1 MKKTLSLILALIMAF
16 GVTAVAFAAD
26 NAEVYVAIADNEGR
40 VRLAYEAIAVNDADK
55 DGKLTINDA
64 LICAHDAGYPG
75 GAKAGFG
82 TYETQWGLSIYKLWG
97 IENNNSFM
105 YYLNDGFANGLFD
118 PVKEGD
124 YLYAF
129 AMQDKVGFSD
139 TYAFFNQKTVE
150 GKNFTEVEITLQGN
164 FYNTATFALELA
176 PIEGA
181 EITIDGAK
189 TGVFTDAEG
198 KATVN
203 LGRRGEHVI
212 SAVGAEGS
220 VITPPV
226 CKAGVSFSV
235 FAAIRYAV
243 VTIYRMIVDLF
254 KK

>member
-1 MKKTLSLILALIMAF
+1 MKKALSLILALIMAF
-16 GVTAVAFAAD
+16 GVMVISFAAD
-26 NAEVYVAIADNEGR
+26 TVSVYVAISDNEGK
-40 VRLAYEAIAVNDADK
+40 VRLAYEEIEVNDADK

-64 LICAHDAGYPG
+64 LICAHDAEFPG
-75 GAKAGFG
+75 GAKDGYG
-82 TYETQWGLSIYKLWG
+82 TFETQWGLSIYKLWG

-105 YYLNDGFANGLFD
+105 YYLNDGFANGLSD

-129 AMQDKVGFSD
+129 AMQDKLGFSD
-139 TYAFFNQKTVE
+139 TYAFFDLKTVE
-150 GKNFTEVEITLQGN
+150 GKNFTDVEIVLKGN
-164 FYNTATFALELA
+164 FYNTETYELELV

-189 TGVFTDAEG
+189 TGVTTDAEG
-198 KATVN
+198 RATVN
-203 LGRRGEHVI
+203 LGRKGEHVI

-220 VITPPV
+220 IITPPV
-226 CKAGVSFSV
+226 CKANVRFSV

-243 VTIYRMIVDLF
+243 VTVYRMIVDLF